1 LAAPLTN
8 VRSVALILLAAFLVA
23 LGCRKSKEAAGVSL
37 PPPLVPYLSPATRI
51 LAGIEL
57 GSLQKTPFYQQQKT
71 RLGAPQFAL
80 LAERFGINMQQD
92 ISSVFLS
99 WGNTAQPLILVQG
112 SFQPPKI
119 QQALRSLG
127 GTVGSYKSMTLL
139 TYAGQAA
146 YAGPHLLAIASPPQL
161 QTAIAREQAGP
172 GSLPPELQSRL
183 QELRPQD
190 QIWITSRSGLPL
202 VAPPKRADLSS
213 ALSNI
218 TGYVSGVSVG
228 LTIDAGLHLKAH
240 LLCISDAGALR
251 VRDAFRGALALARLT
266 AHDPTLPVL
275 LNAVHVRQNGI
286 EVLLQADLS
295 PELSAALLRYLPAW
309 TLPEPH

>member
-1 LAAPLTN
+1 

-23 LGCRKSKEAAGVSL
+23 PGCRKSKEATGVSL

-51 LAGIEL
+51 LAGIEVE
-57 GSLQKTPFYQQQKT
+57 SLQKTPFYQQQKT
-71 RLGAPQFAL
+71 RLGAPQLAL
-80 LAERFGINMQQD
+80 LAGRFGINMQQD
-92 ISSVFLS
+92 VSSVIVS
-99 WGNTAQPLILVQG
+99 WASAVQPLVLMQG
-112 SFQPPKI
+112 RFQPLKI
-119 QQALRSLG
+119 QRALRSLG

-146 YAGPHLLAIASPPQL
+146 FASPHLLAIASPSQL
-161 QTAIAREQAGP
+161 QTAIAREEAGQ
-172 GSLPPELQSRL
+172 GNLPPELQSRL

-190 QIWITSRSGLPL
+190 QIWLTSRDGLPL

-218 TGYVSGVSVG
+218 TGYVSGVSAG
-228 LTIDAGLHLKAH
+228 LTVDAGLHLKAH

-251 VRDAFRGALALARLT
+251 VRDAFRGALAFARLT
-266 AHDPTLPVL
+266 AHDRSLPDL
-275 LNAVHVRQNGI
+275 LNAVHVEQNGI

-295 PELSAALLRYLPAW
+295 PELSAALLQYLPAW
-309 TLPEPH
+309 SAPEPR